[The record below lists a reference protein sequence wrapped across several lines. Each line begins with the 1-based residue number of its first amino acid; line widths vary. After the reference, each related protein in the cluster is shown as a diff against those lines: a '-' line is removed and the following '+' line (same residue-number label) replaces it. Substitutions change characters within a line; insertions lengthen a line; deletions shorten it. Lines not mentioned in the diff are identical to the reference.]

1 MSYPFIFEYFFG
13 IDTQLAIWKG
23 LYFLF
28 VIIYFSAFRIIRL
41 PETAA
46 LPRRKLTLGLLFGSS
61 YRSYPKEKIYW
72 LFLSAAGCMLF
83 LSVTNVVTYEITPCP
98 LLWVIPL
105 CIYLLSFVLTFRS
118 NPFYPRWMENKLY
131 LLIGFSTLLFFLT
144 QRMIFPILF
153 YVIAYFISLFY
164 FCIFCQYKLY
174 QSRPQ
179 DKNELTFFYLIIS
192 LGGFLGSLLVTWLA
206 PLIFSLPLEYLLGIF
221 VVSVSVAIKGERI
234 SVGSGYIRF
243 LAYLVAIIF
252 LWPIVFR
259 HYNFFA
265 LTLIIFMF
273 YFIFKELGRKP
284 TALYLSILALLF
296 IAK

>member
-1 MSYPFIFEYFFG
+1 
-13 IDTQLAIWKG
+13 
-23 LYFLF
+23 
-28 VIIYFSAFRIIRL
+28 
-41 PETAA
+41 
-46 LPRRKLTLGLLFGSS
+46 
-61 YRSYPKEKIYW
+61 
-72 LFLSAAGCMLF
+72 
-83 LSVTNVVTYEITPCP
+83 
-98 LLWVIPL
+98 
-105 CIYLLSFVLTFRS
+105 
-118 NPFYPRWMENKLY
+118 
-131 LLIGFSTLLFFLT
+131 
-144 QRMIFPILF
+144 MIFPILF

-296 IAK
+296 IAPFVEELWSRDGYSIYVHRNYYGIVKVVYRAGARLLMSGTTIHGGQFIDKKKENELVTYYHKNTPVNKLFESRLLNLDKIGVAGLGIGNIAAFLGSGQSLERRG